1 MAHLFSG
8 STFEMQFHYTPQQM
22 AGSVKYH
29 HKCRIG
35 NWNEDTALED
45 ESVKNF
51 LNARETSTLTVSRLQ
66 VSLPASREPRPGA
79 FKLASASHAIC
90 T

>member
-1 MAHLFSG
+1 
-8 STFEMQFHYTPQQM
+8 MQFHYTPQQM
-22 AGSVKYH
+22 AGSVKYG

-66 VSLPASREPRPGA
+66 VSLASRLVGGVQAHALRTRGHTARP
-79 FKLASASHAIC
+79 LRRHPQPVVL
-90 T
+90 